1 MKRKKITPKVYN
13 WYMDKEDGE
22 SFMVI
27 YVDEDEG
34 LIEVQYL
41 DGDLA
46 EFDLEEWGEMSIKK
60 ISQPEDWS
68 GGMDEME
75 EEYLGF
81 G

>member
-41 DGDLA
+41 NGDLA

-60 ISQPEDWS
+60 MAQPEDWS

-75 EEYLGF
+75 EEYLDF